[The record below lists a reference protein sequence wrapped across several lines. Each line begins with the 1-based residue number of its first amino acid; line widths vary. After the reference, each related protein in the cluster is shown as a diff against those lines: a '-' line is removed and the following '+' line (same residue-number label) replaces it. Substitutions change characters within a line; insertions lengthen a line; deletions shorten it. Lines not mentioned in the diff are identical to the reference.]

1 MLPLLTCFF
10 LAYSALSEAFQ
21 IPLSTP
27 DTSPFTPDFDKL
39 VAETLAHWHTPGVSI
54 AVVDRDQ
61 TFSKVYA

>member
-1 MLPLLTCFF
+1 MLLPLTCFF
-10 LAYSALSEAFQ
+10 LAYSSLSEAFQ

-27 DTSPFTPDFDKL
+27 DTSPFTTDFDKL

-54 AVVDRDQ
+54 AVVDGDQ

>member
-1 MLPLLTCFF
+1 MLLPLTYSL

-27 DTSPFTPDFDKL
+27 DTSLFTTDFDKL

-54 AVVDRDQ
+54 AVVDGDQ
-61 TFSKVYA
+61 TFSKVCA